1 MQVATQF
8 PGHSPCS
15 KLYLREKH
23 ETMVLQALKFRMKHF
38 TFCPGCAGS
47 ESLTIPHLS
56 SPAFLGLCSHVD
68 HLRNHGDRMAE
79 FQNRRPW

>member
-8 PGHSPCS
+8 PGHNPCS

-23 ETMVLQALKFRMKHF
+23 ETMVLQVLKFRMKHF
-38 TFCPGCAGS
+38 SFYSRS

-56 SPAFLGLCSHVD
+56 SPAFLALCSHAD
-68 HLRNHGDRMAE
+68 HLRNHGD
-79 FQNRRPW
+79 